1 MFVAREFCSSV
12 TLAGLSCAS
21 ADERCF
27 RITSN
32 LFQKNGA
39 ADSSTP
45 KRFRCVAGANWASKP
60 VETWHA
66 AHVGRQVELREVLS
80 HLEAGASDEKST
92 LDSGRWREALAKQRA
107 AKQVTARRCG
117 VRDGSDWITVGSG
130 WVSRE
135 RDGSEPIVAEPSEG

>member
-1 MFVAREFCSSV
+1 M
-12 TLAGLSCAS
+12 
-21 ADERCF
+21 
-27 RITSN
+27 
-32 LFQKNGA
+32 
-39 ADSSTP
+39 
-45 KRFRCVAGANWASKP
+45 
-60 VETWHA
+60 
-66 AHVGRQVELREVLS
+66 LS